1 MSRELTKNQLIKVSG
16 AILSSYVNN
25 YYLEETKHCGVF
37 RQSTKKNV
45 SRTLEDL
52 LKIELEY
59 FDNVYDIDDKEVG
72 GALVQTNLK
81 FIDEFLKFDFNEFS
95 KLQEVF
101 VAFTKDPKRLTSISD
116 KILIKSGAKKLWKN
130 TKY

>member
-16 AILSSYVNN
+16 AILSSYINN
-25 YYLEETKHCGVF
+25 HYLEETKHFGVF

-59 FDNVYDIDDKEVG
+59 FDNVYDIDDEEVG

-101 VAFTKDPKRLTSISD
+101 VAFTKDKKRLTSISD
-116 KILIKSGAKKLWKN
+116 KILIKSGAKKI
-130 TKY
+130 

>member
-101 VAFTKDPKRLTSISD
+101 VAFTKDKKRLTSISD
-116 KILIKSGAKKLWKN
+116 KILIKSGAKKI
-130 TKY
+130 

>member
-116 KILIKSGAKKLWKN
+116 KILIKSGAKKIN
-130 TKY
+130 N

>member
-1 MSRELTKNQLIKVSG
+1 MTRELTKNQLIKVSG
-16 AILSSYVNN
+16 AILSSYINN
-25 YYLEETKHCGVF
+25 HYLKETKHCGVF

-59 FDNVYDIDDKEVG
+59 FDNVYDIDDEEVG

-101 VAFTKDPKRLTSISD
+101 VAFTKDKKRLTSISD
-116 KILIKSGAKKLWKN
+116 KILIKSGAKKL
-130 TKY
+130 

>member
-1 MSRELTKNQLIKVSG
+1 MTRELTKNQLIKVSG

-59 FDNVYDIDDKEVG
+59 FDNVYDIDDEEVG

-116 KILIKSGAKKLWKN
+116 KILIKSGAKKI
-130 TKY
+130 

>member
-16 AILSSYVNN
+16 AILSSYINN
-25 YYLEETKHCGVF
+25 HYLEETKHCGVF

-72 GALVQTNLK
+72 SALVQTNLK

-101 VAFTKDPKRLTSISD
+101 VAFTKDKKRLTSISD
-116 KILIKSGAKKLWKN
+116 KILIKSGAKKL
-130 TKY
+130 

>member
-1 MSRELTKNQLIKVSG
+1 MTRELTKNQLIKVSG

-116 KILIKSGAKKLWKN
+116 KILIKSGAKKI
-130 TKY
+130 

>member
-16 AILSSYVNN
+16 AILSSYINN
-25 YYLEETKHCGVF
+25 HYLEETKHCGVF

-59 FDNVYDIDDKEVG
+59 FDNVYDIDDEEVG

-101 VAFTKDPKRLTSISD
+101 VAFTKDPKGLTSISD
-116 KILIKSGAKKLWKN
+116 KILIKSGAKKIN
-130 TKY
+130 N

>member
-1 MSRELTKNQLIKVSG
+1 MTRELTKNQLIKVSG
-16 AILSSYVNN
+16 AILSSYINN
-25 YYLEETKHCGVF
+25 HYLEETKHCGVF

-59 FDNVYDIDDKEVG
+59 FDNVYDIDDEEVG
-72 GALVQTNLK
+72 CALVQTNLK

-101 VAFTKDPKRLTSISD
+101 VAFTKDKKRLTSISD
-116 KILIKSGAKKLWKN
+116 KILIKSGAKKI
-130 TKY
+130 

>member
-16 AILSSYVNN
+16 AILSSYINN
-25 YYLEETKHCGVF
+25 HYLEETKHCGVF

-59 FDNVYDIDDKEVG
+59 FDNVYDIDDEEVG

-101 VAFTKDPKRLTSISD
+101 VAFTKDKKRSTSISD
-116 KILIKSGAKKLWKN
+116 KILIKSGAKKI
-130 TKY
+130 